1 MKLINVR
8 ILDHDYQIRSD
19 ASGETI
25 LQIADYLNSQIED
38 LQSSSKPGTRSDLAV
53 MTAFKAASDY
63 FQVKEDLEKLR
74 QRIEADSEKLAKR
87 IESNLTGETHRS
99 DR

>member
-1 MKLINVR
+1 
-8 ILDHDYQIRSD
+8 
-19 ASGETI
+19 
-25 LQIADYLNSQIED
+25 
-38 LQSSSKPGTRSDLAV
+38 